1 MRLYA
6 RIALLLGGFLLAAG
20 LVYGLTGDEW
30 RGFMQLLI
38 AGGGFTYIGLYT
50 RRAVRAGDRTAGGT
64 AEVEPA
70 TQAEAGQG
78 GAEPSGPQADA
89 TAEDLPHMEEVRPTI
104 WPLVFSLAGAGIVAG
119 VLTSR
124 WVLIIGLGLA
134 VAAAGGWFFEVL
146 LTQRQAHH

>member
-1 MRLYA
+1 VRLYA

-30 RGFMQLLI
+30 RGFTQLLI

-50 RRAVRAGDRTAGGT
+50 RRAVRAGDRTPGGA
-64 AEVEPA
+64 AEV
-70 TQAEAGQG
+70 TQSEAGQG
-78 GAEPSGPQADA
+78 SAEPSGPQTDA

-104 WPLVFSLAGAGIVAG
+104 WPLVFSLAGAAIVAG